1 MEKKIGICQRISI
14 NVMEMAMNAAIK
26 GIFTPEYATDL
37 ALGEFH
43 GENIIGKVKTIIG
56 RLTLRN
62 PLFSFI
68 EEHQQ
73 EYFMAIKHKGDRA
86 IIFSSLINAAYPF
99 GYDTLTILGKFFH
112 VQDEVSTQLLL
123 NKLSSIYASNKTMPN
138 GLYCV
143 MPMYIDA
150 GLLSRPK
157 AGVYKKNELEIVTEF
172 AQELYKKSFFVN
184 NPLLDE
190 EDYDY
195 LEHPYFEFMS

>member
-1 MEKKIGICQRISI
+1 
-14 NVMEMAMNAAIK
+14 
-26 GIFTPEYATDL
+26 
-37 ALGEFH
+37 
-43 GENIIGKVKTIIG
+43 
-56 RLTLRN
+56 
-62 PLFSFI
+62 
-68 EEHQQ
+68 
-73 EYFMAIKHKGDRA
+73 
-86 IIFSSLINAAYPF
+86 
-99 GYDTLTILGKFFH
+99 
-112 VQDEVSTQLLL
+112 
-123 NKLSSIYASNKTMPN
+123 MPN